1 MKRIAALLLML
12 TLLLTMLVMPA
23 AYADDYATAVVKG
36 GWLRLRD
43 GASKDAKTVSAY
55 FTGTAVTILGKT
67 GSWYRVL
74 TPDGKTGYMSAD
86 YLTITGA
93 ISSGTLEENTAAVIT
108 SANGKPVRLRSG
120 PSVKYAIIAS
130 YSVGTPLTIL
140 STGAE

>member
-55 FTGTAVTILGKT
+55 FTGTAVTILAK
-67 GSWYRVL
+67 R
-74 TPDGKTGYMSAD
+74 
-86 YLTITGA
+86 
-93 ISSGTLEENTAAVIT
+93 AV
-108 SANGKPVRLRSG
+108 G
-120 PSVKYAIIAS
+120 IAF
-130 YSVGTPLTIL
+130 
-140 STGAE
+140 